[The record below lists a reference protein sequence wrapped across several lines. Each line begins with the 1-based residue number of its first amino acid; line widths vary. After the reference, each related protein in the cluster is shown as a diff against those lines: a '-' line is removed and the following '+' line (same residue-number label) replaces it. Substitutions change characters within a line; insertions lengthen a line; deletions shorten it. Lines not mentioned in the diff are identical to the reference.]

1 MKNHTLQ
8 PDPEKLQYIVDCL
21 PTEEL
26 LAQLAEEASEL
37 AQAALKLRRV
47 EDGTNPT
54 RTPKEDAIKNLLEEV
69 ADVRLTVS
77 LLISDDE
84 STNRVIQE
92 TMAQKTDRWA
102 DSLDWGA
109 EG

>member
-1 MKNHTLQ
+1 MKNNTLQ

-37 AQAALKLRRV
+37 AQAALKLRGV
-47 EDGTNPT
+47 EDGTNPA
-54 RTPKEDAIKNLLEEV
+54 RISKEDAIKNLLEEI
-69 ADVRLTVS
+69 ADVNLS
-77 LLISDDE
+77 IHLLGFDNEKSE
-84 STNRVIQE
+84 EVCQE
-92 TMAQKTDRWA
+92 IMVQKTDRWA

-109 EG
+109 AV

>member
-1 MKNHTLQ
+1 MQKNNIQ

-21 PTEEL
+21 STEEL

-37 AQAALKLRRV
+37 AHAALKLRRV

-54 RTPKEDAIKNLLEEV
+54 PVPKEDAIKNILEEI
-69 ADVRLTVS
+69 ADVS
-77 LLISDDE
+77 L
-84 STNRVIQE
+84 VINLLGFNTDRNE
-92 TMAQKTDRWA
+92 VICREIMTQKADRWA
-102 DSLDWGA
+102 QRLDWGS